1 MKSSDTT
8 GADERL
14 EQASTE
20 LATLRRFSGP
30 AKEFWPR
37 FLAACGALAQADV
50 AAIVLARE
58 GQNPRWKKI
67 GEWTAGSGKPSQRA
81 NFAAFLETSAEQVVT
96 QGNFVEED
104 DESEGAFGIGVR
116 LKSASEQ
123 DALVLVAEVVDF
135 NEAAAREAF
144 NRLTLAADTPAL
156 YQAHLASRQA
166 QADVEK
172 FATVLDLL
180 VPVNAE
186 TRFLASLLALVNGVA
201 TRFRCARV
209 SVGWIEGGYVRL
221 KAISRT
227 EKFDRQMAAAQALE
241 AAMEECA
248 DQDEE
253 VLWPIPEGAT
263 AVSRDHEKFVT
274 DHQAGAIASVPI
286 RIDDRVVAVLTC
298 ERAPEPFT
306 AVEMQQLRLLC
317 DQVSRRLVEVKRH
330 DRWLGARL
338 LGELREASAK
348 LVGPEHTWPKVIGL
362 LVALLVI
369 ALFVVRL
376 PYRVQGT
383 FILRSDAVSY
393 LTAPFDG
400 YIDEVNARPGDV
412 LAKGAPIV
420 SLNRAELLLEQS
432 AAAAEIGR
440 YQREAEKARAL
451 NQLAEMKIAEAL
463 MRQSESRFELVKYR
477 LGASVMKAAF
487 DGVIVEGD
495 LRERIGAPVK
505 SGEALFKVARLDGL
519 FVEAEVDERDVREI
533 LKSSRAEFS
542 FVAQPKLRF
551 SATVQSIEP
560 AALAKKDN
568 NVFLVRLKPDAAP
581 DNWWRP
587 GMTGLCKISVESRT
601 IWWIVTHRTMDFL
614 RLKLWW

>member
-1 MKSSDTT
+1 MNSDTT
-8 GADERL
+8 GDDVRL
-14 EQASTE
+14 DQATE
-20 LATLRRFSGP
+20 ELVVLRRFSG
-30 AKEFWPR
+30 AAREFWPR

-50 AAIVLARE
+50 AAILLGRE
-58 GQNPRWKKI
+58 GQTPRWKKI
-67 GEWTAGSGKPSQRA
+67 GEWTAGSGKPPQRA
-81 NFAAFLETSAEQVVT
+81 NFAAFLETAAEQVVA

-104 DESEGAFGIGVR
+104 DESEGAFTLGLR
-116 LKSASEQ
+116 LKVQKDEGEV
-123 DALVLVAEVVDF
+123 VLVAQVMDF
-135 NEAAAREAF
+135 TEAAAREALS
-144 NRLTLAADTPAL
+144 RLSLAADTPAL

-166 QADVEK
+166 QVDVEK

-180 VPVNAE
+180 VPVNSE
-186 TRFLASLLALVNGVA
+186 RRFLASLLALVNGVA
-201 TRFRCARV
+201 TRLRCARV

-253 VLWPIPEGAT
+253 VLWPAPEGAT
-263 AVSRDHEKFVT
+263 AVFRDHEKFVNEN
-274 DHQAGAIASVPI
+274 QAGAIASVPV

-298 ERAPEPFT
+298 ERTGEAFT

-317 DQVSRRLVEVKRH
+317 DQVARRLVELKKH

-338 LGELREASAK
+338 LGEVREGCEK
-348 LVGPEHTWPKVIGL
+348 LVGPEHTWPKIIGL
-362 LVALLVI
+362 LGVVLVV

-383 FILRSDAVSY
+383 FILRSEAVSY

-400 YIDEVNARPGDV
+400 YIDEVKARPGDL
-412 LAKGAPIV
+412 LAKGAEIV

-440 YQREAEKARAL
+440 YVREAEKARAI

-463 MRQSESRFELVKYR
+463 MRQSQSRFDLVKHR
-477 LGASVMKAAF
+477 LDASVMRAAF

-542 FVAQPKLRF
+542 FVAQPKMRF

-560 AALAKKDN
+560 AALAKKDS
-568 NVFLVRLKPDAAP
+568 NVFLVRMKPDDAQA
-581 DNWWRP
+581 NWWCP

>member
-1 MKSSDTT
+1 MNSETNGTDS
-8 GADERL
+8 RL
-14 EQASTE
+14 EEASRE
-20 LATLRRFSGP
+20 LVELRRFVGP
-30 AKEFWPR
+30 AREFWSR

-50 AAIVLARE
+50 AAILLGRE
-58 GQNPRWKKI
+58 GQTPRWKKI
-67 GEWTAGSGKPSQRA
+67 GEWAAGSGRPAQRA
-81 NFAAFLETSAEQVVT
+81 DFAAFLEAMSEQVVT
-96 QGNFVEED
+96 QGDFLEED
-104 DESEGAFGIGVR
+104 DEAEGAFTLGLR
-116 LKSASEQ
+116 LKVQKDEG
-123 DALVLVAEVVDF
+123 DLVLVAKVVDF
-135 NEAAAREAF
+135 TEAAARESLH
-144 NRLTLAADTPAL
+144 RLLLAADTPAL
-156 YQAHLASRQA
+156 YQANLVSRQA
-166 QADVEK
+166 QVDVEK

-180 VPVNAE
+180 VPMNAE
-186 TRFLASLLALVNGVA
+186 SRFLASLLTLANGVA

-253 VLWPIPEGAT
+253 ILWPAPEGAT
-263 AVSRDHEKFVT
+263 AVFRDHEKFVT
-274 DHQAGAIASVPI
+274 EQQAGAIASVPV

-298 ERAPEPFT
+298 ERAGEAFT

-317 DQVSRRLVEVKRH
+317 DQVSRRLGELKRH

-338 LGELREASAK
+338 LAEVREGCAK

-362 LVALLVI
+362 LGVLLLI

-383 FILRSDAVSY
+383 FILRSAAVSY

-400 YIDEVNARPGDV
+400 YIDEVNARPGDL

-440 YQREAEKARAL
+440 YEREAEKARAI

-463 MRQSESRFELVKYR
+463 MRQSQSRLDLVKHR
-477 LGASVMKAAF
+477 LEASVMKAAF

-495 LRERIGAPVK
+495 LRERVGAPVK

-533 LKSSRAEFS
+533 LQSSRCEFS
-542 FVAQPKLRF
+542 FVAQPKMRF

-560 AALAKKDN
+560 AALAKKES
-568 NVFLVRLKPDAAP
+568 NVFLVRMKPDRGP
-581 DNWWRP
+581 ESWWRP
-587 GMTGLCKISVESRT
+587 GMTGLCKIAVEPRT
-601 IWWIVTHRTMDFL
+601 IWWIVTHRTADFL
-614 RLKLWW
+614 RMKLWW